1 MATDSS
7 RLKTLTSLDL
17 KDWAATFWIMRRRLR
32 SKETFYEAV
41 RVNIDKKLERRL
53 KGYATG
59 QLQGTAWK
67 AIEYSF
73 TNADTDDVIL
83 TLGEEDCDFPKVREA
98 IGLGFDNPS
107 VKEYQELLS
116 AWAYVLQLTKGNRTL
131 YGCRKITAATDP
143 KRIISKAASFFEN
156 HRLVDI
162 DDKPIFLLDSVFD
175 FYVLDGTVFIANKRG
190 FESAMSFREG
200 IREFGEELLADL
212 SRLQVI
218 KNVALLRK
226 HVGTNYHYLRRLAA
240 IKRASYY
247 RQPAYMDRLSQVN
260 IELKWGLTLTDGQIV
275 VEENK
280 IDLLL
285 TVLNNDRLRSP
296 INDEIFDAAVK
307 RTVSP

>member
-7 RLKTLTSLDL
+7 LLKKLTSLEL
-17 KDWAATFWIMRRRLR
+17 TDWVATFWIIRRRMKI
-32 SKETFYEAV
+32 KETFYEAV

-59 QLQGTAWK
+59 QLQGPTWK
-67 AIEYSF
+67 AIKYSF

-83 TLGEEDCDFPKVREA
+83 TLAEGDCDFPKVREA
-98 IGLGFDNPS
+98 TGLGFDNPM

-116 AWAYVLQLTKGNRTL
+116 AWAYVLQLSKGKRIL
-131 YGCRKITAATDP
+131 YASRKITAATNP

-156 HRLVDI
+156 HRLVDV

-218 KNVALLRK
+218 KNIALLRK

-240 IKRASYY
+240 IKRAGYY
-247 RQPAYMDRLSQVN
+247 QQATYMARLTQVN
-260 IELKWGLTLTDGQIV
+260 TELKWGLTLTEGQIV
-275 VEENK
+275 VEEDK

-296 INDEIFDAAVK
+296 INNEIFDASVK
-307 RTVSP
+307 KTVSP